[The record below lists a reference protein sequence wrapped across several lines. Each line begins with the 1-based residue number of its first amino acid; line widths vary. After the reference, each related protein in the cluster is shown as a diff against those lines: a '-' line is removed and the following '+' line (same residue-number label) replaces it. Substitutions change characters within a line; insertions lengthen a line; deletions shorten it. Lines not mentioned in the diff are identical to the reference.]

1 MLNMLNNIYSK
12 LTPFQGRQDIIINDQ
27 SVGDIM
33 QNLLKTHN
41 VYKSEY
47 DKIAGNFERN
57 GTENTARG
65 IYNFIKTNIPYKIES
80 DNRQLLK
87 SPSAI
92 LYTAN
97 SIGSDCK
104 NYSLFTGGILDALNR
119 RGKRINWCYR
129 FASYKMNDKLPHHV
143 FVVINPGTS
152 NEIWVDAVLPQFNY
166 KKQYNYKVDKNPMA
180 LVSMA
185 GIEYESIGAPKRKE
199 KKAAAKA
206 AAPAKKA
213 ARTKR
218 QAEAAAKLTPGQ
230 KIEQAKKIAKR
241 KAEPTPKKLA
251 RKAKTKE
258 RAKKIKEG
266 IKKTGKA
273 IVRFNPASVAVR
285 NAFLGIVS
293 LNFRSV
299 ATNLQKAIQKDRA
312 RVEKF
317 WTSAGG
323 KFDALQNVVNKGA
336 ARKRLGGIGLA
347 PAAAPA
353 AATVATP
360 LIIKAVNLFKEMGI
374 DAGDLAD
381 FGQGVVNKIAQRRL
395 DQLDEAEESGEISD
409 GTDINEFM
417 PGGSGG
423 SGEGSASSPGG
434 RSQEEFRSDPTGTS
448 ILNNKTLLIA
458 GAAAAAF
465 FLLRKK

>member
-1 MLNMLNNIYSK
+1 MLNNIYSK
-12 LTPFQGRQDIIINDQ
+12 LTPFKGRQDIIINDQ

-41 VYKSEY
+41 IYKSEY

-129 FASYKMNDKLPHHV
+129 FASYKVNDKLPHHV
-143 FVVINPGTS
+143 FVVINPGTN

-180 LVSMA
+180 LISMA

-218 QAEAAAKLTPGQ
+218 QAAAAAKLTPGQ

-285 NAFLGIVS
+285 NAFLGIAS
-293 LNFRSV
+293 LNFRSL

-317 WTSAGG
+317 WTGAGG

-360 LIIKAVNLFKEMGI
+360 LIIKVVNLFKEMNI

-381 FGQGVVNKIAQRRL
+381 FGQSVVNRIAQKRI
-395 DQLDEAEESGEISD
+395 DQLDEAEETGEISD

-417 PGGSGG
+417 PGESGG

>member
-180 LVSMA
+180 LISMA
-185 GIEYESIGAPKRKE
+185 GLEYESIGAPKRKE

-218 QAEAAAKLTPGQ
+218 QAAAAAKLTPGQ

-317 WTSAGG
+317 WTGAGG
-323 KFDALQNVVNKGA
+323 KFDALQNVVTKGA

-395 DQLDEAEESGEISD
+395 DQLDEAEETGEISD
-409 GTDINEFM
+409 GSDISEFM

>member
-1 MLNMLNNIYSK
+1 MLNNIYSQ
-12 LTPFQGRQDIIINDQ
+12 LTPFSGRQDIIVNDQ

-33 QNLLKTHN
+33 QNLLRTHN
-41 VYKSEY
+41 LYKSEY
-47 DKIAGNFERN
+47 DKIARNFERN

-80 DNRQLLK
+80 DDRQLLK
-87 SPSAI
+87 SPAAI

-143 FVVINPGTS
+143 FVVINPGTN

-166 KKQYNYKVDKNPMA
+166 KKQYNYKVDKQPMA
-180 LVSMA
+180 LISMA
-185 GIEYESIGAPKRKE
+185 GLEYESIGAPKRKE

-218 QAEAAAKLTPGQ
+218 QAEAAKNLTPGQ
-230 KIEQAKKIAKR
+230 KVAQAKKIAKR
-241 KAEPTPKKLA
+241 KAEPTPKKIA

-266 IKKTGKA
+266 IRKTGKA

-285 NAFLGIVS
+285 NAFLGIAS
-293 LNFRSV
+293 LNFRSL

-312 RVEKF
+312 KVEKF
-317 WTSAGG
+317 WTGAGG

-395 DQLDEAEESGEISD
+395 DQLDEAEETGEISD
-409 GTDINEFM
+409 GTEINEFM

-423 SGEGSASSPGG
+423 GSGSGSASSPGG
-434 RSQEEFRSDPTGTS
+434 GSMEEFRSDPTGTS

>member
-1 MLNMLNNIYSK
+1 MLNNIYSK

-41 VYKSEY
+41 IYKSEY

-180 LVSMA
+180 LISMA
-185 GIEYESIGAPKRKE
+185 GLEYESIGAPKRKE

-206 AAPAKKA
+206 APKAAAPAKKA
-213 ARTKR
+213 ARQKR
-218 QAEAAAKLTPGQ
+218 QAAAAAKLTPGQ

-241 KAEPTPKKLA
+241 KAEPTPKKIA

-381 FGQGVVNKIAQRRL
+381 FGQGVVNRIAQKRL
-395 DQLDEAEESGEISD
+395 DQLDEAEETGEISD

-417 PGGSGG
+417 PGGSG
-423 SGEGSASSPGG
+423 EGSASSPGG
-434 RSQEEFRSDPTGTS
+434 GSMEEFSSDPTGTS